1 MNRFVRQFQKG
12 IVGENPILRLMIGLC
27 PVLAVSV
34 RMETSLAMGGAVI
47 FVMTCSS
54 IVVSLIRRIVPPQVR
69 IPIFIVIIS
78 TFVTIVD
85 LVMKAYL
92 PPLSRALGIFVPL
105 IVVNCMIMGRAE
117 AFASKQPVGM
127 AIADA
132 LGMGVG
138 FTFIITAI
146 GFVRELF
153 GHGELLSVQVFP
165 ENYQS
170 MLFMIL
176 PPGAFLIIGVYI
188 GIISLVMRRR
198 RT

>member
-1 MNRFVRQFQKG
+1 MNRFVKQFQKG
-12 IVGENPILRLMIGLC
+12 LIGENPILRLMIGLC

-92 PPLSRALGIFVPL
+92 PPLSRALGIFIPL

-117 AFASKQPVGM
+117 AFASKQPVGL
-127 AIADA
+127 AITDA

-138 FTFIITAI
+138 FTFIIAAI

-153 GHGELLSVQVFP
+153 GHGELFSMQIFP
-165 ENYQS
+165 EQYQS

-176 PPGAFLIIGVYI
+176 PPGAFLIIGLYI
-188 GIISLVMRRR
+188 GILSLLMRRR

>member
-1 MNRFVRQFQKG
+1 MREFFFHFKNG

-34 RMETSLAMGGAVI
+34 RIENCLAMGAAVL

-54 IVVSLIRRIVPPQVR
+54 LVVSLIRRVVPPQVR

-85 LVMKAYL
+85 LVMKAYI

-117 AFASKQPVGM
+117 AFASKKSVGS

-132 LGMGVG
+132 LGMGIG
-138 FTFIITAI
+138 FTLVITAI
-146 GFVRELF
+146 GVIRELF
-153 GHGELLSVQVFP
+153 GYGELLSVSVFP
-165 ENYQS
+165 ESYQN
-170 MLFMIL
+170 MMFMIL
-176 PPGAFLIIGVYI
+176 PPGAFLVIGLYI
-188 GIISLVMRRR
+188 AFLNTLSRRKQS
-198 RT
+198 